1 MPLSMMRNNEESVI
15 QDLTGTPELR
25 KRLNELGL
33 VKGNK
38 VKVIQGSKKG
48 SIIVKVLDSKLVL
61 NLSVA
66 QNIIV
71 A

>member
-15 QDLTGTPELR
+15 AELR
-25 KRLNELGL
+25 GTSELKKRLNDLGF
-33 VKGNK
+33 VKGSK

-48 SIIVKVLDSKLVL
+48 SIIVKVLDSKLVI

>member
-15 QDLTGTPELR
+15 AELR
-25 KRLNELGL
+25 GTSELKKRLNDLGF
-33 VKGNK
+33 VKGSK

-48 SIIVKVLDSKLVL
+48 SIIVKILDSKLVI

>member
-1 MPLSMMRNNEESVI
+1 MPLSMMRNNEESVV
-15 QDLTGTPELR
+15 QELRGTPELR
-25 KRLNELGL
+25 KRLSELGL
-33 VKGNK
+33 VKGSK

-66 QNIIV
+66 HNIIV

>member
-15 QDLTGTPELR
+15 AELRGTPELK
-25 KRLNELGL
+25 KRLNELGF
-33 VKGNK
+33 VKGSK

-48 SIIVKVLDSKLVL
+48 SIIVKILDSKLVI